1 MKINLNTQLRSNAQG
16 TETIQLGDVIA
27 NALFKS
33 QLSNARQLYDKVA
46 GKEQAE
52 LTVKELSDIQQAI
65 EPIYIAGIKWQVDDI
80 FNQKEKK

>member
-1 MKINLNTQLRSNAQG
+1 MKIDLNTRINADTSG
-16 TETIQLGDVIA
+16 TQKVRLGDVIA